1 MWSFFVVFFSSLSL
15 SEFVFSPQK
24 KDDDDDD
31 VSFMRAARHTAA
43 VSAAVREGLLRGGRG
58 GGSAVASSACGSVGT
73 FLQKA
78 GMPRVLTRDFSTSTT
93 EDETNRERRKRVIHK
108 MLYRAK
114 QRGFLEL
121 DVVVG
126 EWAERNLNART
137 SDTFLDQFA
146 MVLDEENPDLYSYL
160 TGQTEAPTYLRE
172 ENEAYKELK
181 SHVMKFL
188 DEKSDEKTRAKF
200 GKEWVRGWNDIGG
213 GNQ

>member
-1 MWSFFVVFFSSLSL
+1 
-15 SEFVFSPQK
+15 
-24 KDDDDDD
+24 
-31 VSFMRAARHTAA
+31 MRAARHTAA
-43 VSAAVREGLLRGGRG
+43 LSAAVREGLLRGGRG
-58 GGSAVASSACGSVGT
+58 GGSVVASSACGSVGT
-73 FLQKA
+73 FFLQKA

>member
-1 MWSFFVVFFSSLSL
+1 MSLFF
-15 SEFVFSPQK
+15 PPKK

-43 VSAAVREGLLRGGRG
+43 LSAAVREGLLRGGRG
-58 GGSAVASSACGSVGT
+58 GGSAVASSACRSVGT
-73 FLQKA
+73 FFLQKA

-126 EWAERNLNART
+126 EWAERNLNAKTT
-137 SDTFLDQFA
+137 SDSFLTQFA
-146 MVLDEENPDLYSYL
+146 KVLEEENPDLYSYL
-160 TGQTEAPTYLRE
+160 TGQSEAPKYLRE
-172 ENEAYKELK
+172 ENEAYKALK
-181 SHVMKFL
+181 AHVMKFL

-200 GKEWVRGWNDIGG
+200 GKEWVRGWNDGSSEG